1 MSRLLLALGL
11 PLLLALGQ
19 QQWLSSRPPHLER
32 LRGAAASAGPASLEA
47 RFSRP
52 MSVAALEQASR
63 LDPPLTHRWLG
74 KGDTVML
81 ALAAGQRV
89 NGPLRLRLAGRD
101 HRGLALPPS
110 DWRWDPRPRV
120 VAVVPVPGGGEQ
132 LRLREH
138 DGRWRALTPA
148 LSQIPQ
154 VEALGDGS
162 GVAFTSVDAQGR
174 QQAWRLDLHQSNLAP
189 ITTPLAPVRP
199 GRLERLGGGDNV
211 LFAHLSADRRGSLLV
226 QSGGLSADDG
236 KLVLWPPRGGQELL
250 SLQASGP
257 VRLLPEGGGLVVPER
272 EGLSL
277 QSLPPRSPRRDL
289 LPGSR
294 DLVGFCPR
302 AGRAL
307 LVRHWPDYRRS
318 LELVEPGRSPRQLWI
333 GPQAVVAASCA
344 GAGERVWML
353 LVEGLAQPTLSLVEL
368 DRRGSLRRIR
378 ALQDWELEPGAGLHH
393 DPTSDRLLTVL
404 RPRASTTAPPAA
416 PPPQVVLIDT
426 TGLMPRPLGRSG
438 RQAVWL
444 PPG

>member
-1 MSRLLLALGL
+1 MSRVLSALGL

-19 QQWLSSRPPHLER
+19 QQWLRSRPPHLER
-32 LRGAAASAGPASLEA
+32 LAGAVASAGPASLEA

-63 LDPPLTHRWLG
+63 LDPPLRHRWLG
-74 KGDTVML
+74 RGDTVML
-81 ALAAGQRV
+81 ALATGQRV
-89 NGPLRLRLAGRD
+89 EGPLHLHLAGRD
-101 HRGLALPPS
+101 HRGLPLPSS

-120 VAVVPVPGGGEQ
+120 VAVVPLPGGGEQ
-132 LRLREH
+132 LRLQEH

-148 LSQIPQ
+148 LGQIPQ

-162 GVAFTSVDAQGR
+162 GVAFTSVDGQGR
-174 QQAWRLDLHQSNLAP
+174 QQAWRLELHQRNLAP
-189 ITTPLAPVRP
+189 LSSPLAPVRP
-199 GRLERLGGGDNV
+199 GRLQRLAGGANV

-226 QSGGLSADDG
+226 QSGGLTPADG
-236 KLVLWPPRGGQELL
+236 KLALWPPRGGPEILTL
-250 SLQASGP
+250 KASGP
-257 VRLLPEGGGLVVPER
+257 VRLLPEGGGLVVPES

-277 QSLPPRSPRRDL
+277 QSLPPRPPRREL

-307 LVRHWPDYRRS
+307 LVRHWPDFRRS

-333 GPQAVVAASCA
+333 GPQAVVAASC
-344 GAGERVWML
+344 GGGGERVWAL
-353 LVEGLAQPTLSLVEL
+353 LVEGLAQPTLTLVEL
-368 DRRGSLRRIR
+368 DPRGSLRRSR
-378 ALQDWELEPGAGLHH
+378 RLEGWELEPGAGLHH
-393 DPTSDRLLTVL
+393 DPTGDRLLTVL
-404 RPRASTTAPPAA
+404 RPRSSIGTATAP

-426 TGLMPRPLGRSG
+426 AELEPRPLERTA

>member
-11 PLLLALGQ
+11 PLLLALVQ
-19 QQWLSSRPPHLER
+19 QQWLSSRPPHLEK

-63 LDPPLTHRWLG
+63 LEPPLPHRWLG
-74 KGDTVML
+74 RGDTVML

-89 NGPLRLRLAGRD
+89 NGPLRLHLAGRD
-101 HRGLALPPS
+101 HRGLVLPPS
-110 DWRWDPRPRV
+110 TWRWDPRPRV

-174 QQAWRLDLHQSNLAP
+174 QQAWRLDLRQNNLAP
-189 ITTPLAPVRP
+189 LTTPLAPPRP
-199 GRLERLGGGDNV
+199 GRLQRLAGGANV
-211 LFAHLSADRRGSLLV
+211 LFAHLSVDRRGSLLV
-226 QSGGLSADDG
+226 QSGGLSASDG
-236 KLVLWPPRGGQELL
+236 KLVLWPPRGAQDVL
-250 SLQASGP
+250 SLKASGP

-277 QSLPPRSPRRDL
+277 QSLPPRPPRRDL

-294 DLVGFCPR
+294 DLVAFCPR

-333 GPQAVVAASCA
+333 GPQAVVAAACG

-353 LVEGLAQPTLSLVEL
+353 LVEGLAQPTLTLVEL
-368 DRRGSLRRIR
+368 DRRGSLRSSRT
-378 ALQDWELEPGAGLHH
+378 LQDWELEPGAGLHH
-393 DPTSDRLLTVL
+393 DPTGDRLLTVL
-404 RPRASTTAPPAA
+404 RPHASTTANAA
-416 PPPQVVLIDT
+416 PPPPQVVLIDT
-426 TGLMPRPLGRSG
+426 TDLMPRPLGRSG